1 MHGTTL
7 NLSYIIH
14 KMIDINSNEQLSVKE
29 KKKKKK
35 RDQLPGILHT
45 GVYIAL
51 EASVEYRLCTPS
63 WTDQTI

>member
-14 KMIDINSNEQLSVKE
+14 KIIDINSKEQLSVKE

-35 RDQLPGILHT
+35 SEISYLAYFIQEFVLL
-45 GVYIAL
+45 L
-51 EASVEYRLCTPS
+51 RLL
-63 WTDQTI
+63 